1 MTSTLL
7 APTWGSQPS
16 HGNSTRPGAAW
27 QDAGVCS
34 SSCLMLIPEG
44 SEGLGAGVY
53 LRRWEQREGQA
64 GRGVFPLHISSAPR
78 PALTG
83 PSLLGACLWNKVRV
97 EP

>member
-7 APTWGSQPS
+7 APTRGSQPS
-16 HGNSTRPGAAW
+16 HSDSTRPVAA
-27 QDAGVCS
+27 QKDAGVCS

-44 SEGLGAGVY
+44 LGAGVY
-53 LRRWEQREGQA
+53 LRGWEQRKGQA